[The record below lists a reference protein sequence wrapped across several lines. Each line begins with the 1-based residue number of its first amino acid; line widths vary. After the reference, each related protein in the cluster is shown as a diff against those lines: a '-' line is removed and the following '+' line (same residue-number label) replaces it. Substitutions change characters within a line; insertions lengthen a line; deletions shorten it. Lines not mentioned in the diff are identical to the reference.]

1 MTTSFNTSDEFDP
14 QDEDFGEGGDFPV
27 AFGITFTPQVTGI
40 AIGVGGFLIAGYL
53 FWTQVLPV
61 WNELSE
67 LNKQKQEK
75 QSQLEQLNSSKLDL
89 VIAKKQNELTEAKD
103 LKEDVLKLFATDQ
116 TLDTLLLDVNS
127 FTNFSNIKMNT
138 FVPTLERETVADESF
153 GSLATNNLQVKSYNI
168 DLEGT
173 FNQLQLF
180 LQDLERLQPLLVVKN
195 LNTSTINPP
204 QYLLE
209 NNQLITIEQPKLK
222 TTITLQA
229 VFPQIQPPAPPA
241 EGEKPAEG
249 AKPPEGEAPP
259 K

>member
-53 FWTQVLPV
+53 FWSQVLPV

-138 FVPTLERETVADESF
+138 FVPTLERQTVADESF
-153 GSLATNNLQVKSYNI
+153 GSLATNNLQVKSYSI
-168 DLEGT
+168 DLEGS

-229 VFPQIQPPAPPA
+229 VFPQIQPPAPAP
-241 EGEKPAEG
+241 EGEKPPEG
-249 AKPPEGEAPP
+249 QKPPEGEAPA